1 MAQMRT
7 SQVKMKNG
15 KKTMKSI
22 ASKKA
27 PQKKEKSKNS
37 RGGIHE
43 KIIELQQ
50 KQLDFQMQ
58 QEERHEKFMREMM
71 KAQQIWKRRK
81 KRKREIF
88 FLNLD
93 RCYQNNIVFYTHVLH
108 MLEIYVFMISFNVSP
123 SLQTRFCIA
132 IALLRRAILS

>member
-1 MAQMRT
+1 
-7 SQVKMKNG
+7 
-15 KKTMKSI
+15 MKSI

-71 KAQQIWKRRK
+71 KAQLDLEKEEKEKERD
-81 KRKREIF
+81 F
-88 FLNLD
+88 FLKLG
-93 RCYQNNIVFYTHVLH
+93 Q
-108 MLEIYVFMISFNVSP
+108 MLSK
-123 SLQTRFCIA
+123 
-132 IALLRRAILS
+132 